1 MPLIFLVGPRA
12 CGKTTIGRLL
22 AQRLALPFIDTD
34 HYLLEQAGRTVAE
47 IVEAEGWPGFRKRES
62 DALRAVTAIHP
73 QGAVIAT
80 GGGMV
85 LDEQNRIFMRE
96 QGHVFYLSAPVE
108 ALTARLSGNP
118 LAEQR
123 PSLTGADIRDEV
135 RQVLHERLPLYHASA
150 HHHLDASLPPRRI
163 TSLAMDFLNSLSAQG
178 AEGAFYPEATTGR
191 EAAPCPEAM
200 IGREAEPCREA
211 RPDRQAEPC
220 RDAAPCRKAASHR
233 SAAVNVEHEDAAA
246 GPACQPAQH
255 GADPDRE

>member
-96 QGHVFYLSAPVE
+96 QGHVFYLSVPVE
-108 ALTARLSGNP
+108 ALAARLSGNP
-118 LAEQR
+118 LADQR

-135 RQVLHERLPLYHASA
+135 RQVLHERLPLYHATA
-150 HHHLDASLPPRRI
+150 HHHLDASQPPRCI
-163 TSLAMDFLNSLSAQG
+163 TSLAMDFLNSLSAQD
-178 AEGAFYPEATTGR
+178 AEAV
-191 EAAPCPEAM
+191 PCPEAKT
-200 IGREAEPCREA
+200 GREVAPCSE
-211 RPDRQAEPC
+211 
-220 RDAAPCRKAASHR
+220 AAPCRKAAPHR
-233 SAAVNVEHEDAAA
+233 AAAVNVENEDAAA
-246 GPACQPAQH
+246 GSARQPARP
-255 GADPDRE
+255 GAAPDCE

>member
-108 ALTARLSGNP
+108 ALAARLSSNP
-118 LAEQR
+118 LTAQR

-135 RQVLHERLPLYHASA
+135 RQVLHERLPLYHATA

-163 TSLAMDFLNSLSAQG
+163 TSLVVDFLNSLSAQD
-178 AEGAFYPEATTGR
+178 AENGSCC
-191 EAAPCPEAM
+191 AAM
-200 IGREAEPCREA
+200 PCREA
-211 RPDRQAEPC
+211 DPRREAVSCSEAMSGPEAMPC
-220 RDAAPCRKAASHR
+220 R
-233 SAAVNVEHEDAAA
+233 AAVSNHGAAVDAETKDVAAA
-246 GPACQPAQH
+246 GPARQPAQH